1 MQPTDIAELRR
12 LWEAGQE
19 PNKHWADN
27 LYRIYSA
34 IPALRAELA
43 KEKANASLVGT
54 WEQAARKAAGEDG
67 VQFVGPN
74 TIFAVSD
81 KLRAER
87 DTLRAELAAAQNLL
101 ARIHRDGGHHT
112 EAVGFA
118 QSVAD
123 ADLKVSE
130 WLLAAEERTALA
142 AHVERME
149 KACKAVAEYDGAW
162 GCDCDGCEKSRGV
175 VLDQCADALAA
186 TPTQSLAAHDA
197 DVKVAVLRKF
207 ADRIGLEY
215 GEPQAAWCL
224 RSEADRIEKEAPH
237 A

>member
-81 KLRAER
+81 KLRADR
-87 DTLRAELAAAQNLL
+87 DRLAADNARLRAALEEVRTHYPEDYKV
-101 ARIHRDGGHHT
+101 RIT
-112 EAVGFA
+112 EII
-118 QSVAD
+118 D
-123 ADLKVSE
+123 A
-130 WLLAAEERTALA
+130 
-142 AHVERME
+142 
-149 KACKAVAEYDGAW
+149 
-162 GCDCDGCEKSRGV
+162 
-175 VLDQCADALAA
+175 ALAA
-186 TPTQSLAAHDA
+186 TPAREESES
-197 DVKVAVLRKF
+197 KNGEEN
-207 ADRIGLEY
+207 DRQNQDNKCIG
-215 GEPQAAWCL
+215 
-224 RSEADRIEKEAPH
+224 
-237 A
+237 